1 MTNPRFRRLY
11 PPAIVPEGAAHWL
24 LFHGDNLLALAGGAP
39 ALLEGTSIAPH
50 SLDSIEDRLLLGLFD
65 ERPVLTASVA
75 ADRPL
80 PEGLQPLGLRAVLAQ
95 ADADMVMLAG
105 YAAQLLRWH
114 RTSRF
119 CPVCA
124 TALQP
129 SDGWGK
135 LCPAC
140 QYSLYPPVS
149 PATITLIHDG
159 GDGVLLTSK
168 PGWGK
173 RYSLVAG
180 FVEPGETLEQC
191 VAREVLEEVGVEVS
205 DIEYVGSQPWPF
217 PQQLMIGFLARYA
230 GGEIAIDT
238 SELSDA
244 RWFTRAALP
253 ELPPPFSI
261 ARQIIEQW
269 RTLSA

>member
-11 PPAIVPEGAAHWL
+11 PPAIAPEGAAHWL
-24 LFHGDNLLALAGGAP
+24 LFHGDDLLALVDAVP
-39 ALLEGTSIAPH
+39 ALLEGTSLAP
-50 SLDSIEDRLLLGLFD
+50 LDLEAVLEPLLLGTLGD
-65 ERPVLTASVA
+65 RPVLVGRLSSDV
-75 ADRPL
+75 P
-80 PEGLQPLGLRAVLAQ
+80 PPSGLQPLGLRAVLAQ

-114 RTSRF
+114 QISRF
-119 CPVCA
+119 CPACA
-124 TALQP
+124 TPLEAN
-129 SDGWGK
+129 DGWGK
-135 LCPAC
+135 VCPAC
-140 QYSLYPPVS
+140 RYSLYPPVS

-180 FVEPGETLEQC
+180 FVEPGESLEQC
-191 VAREVLEEVGVEVS
+191 VAREVLEEVGVEIT
-205 DIEYVGSQPWPF
+205 DIEYVDSQPWPF
-217 PQQLMIGFLARYA
+217 PQQLMIGFMARYA

-238 SELSDA
+238 SELVDA
-244 RWFTRAALP
+244 RWFTRDALP

-269 RTLSA
+269 RASSS